1 MCLLPCLAFRSLR
14 TRNAVFSTAAAKIFN
29 QFQFLFRETIS
40 YFFFS
45 FVNVVVII
53 NLRRGSLKPILADT
67 TFFGFIKNQQQQQR
81 TATTST
87 TATTTATTKKAHSHK
102 LLGSKTHTHQR
113 RKKNSNSAN
122 ERENSRSTQKND
134 SHAQYLVDCSSIAE
148 NKKEIYQL
156 NVGIRWLILCFF
168 FFLALSV
175 SQLVWLYARLSLQR
189 ETYT

>member
-1 MCLLPCLAFRSLR
+1 MRNWCLRPLFRSHSQPLCVCVCLLPCLVFRSLR

-40 YFFFS
+40 YVFFS

-113 RKKNSNSAN
+113 RKKTATRQTK
-122 ERENSRSTQKND
+122 ERI
-134 SHAQYLVDCSSIAE
+134 HVAH
-148 NKKEIYQL
+148 KKMIHMH
-156 NVGIRWLILCFF
+156 NIW
-168 FFLALSV
+168 
-175 SQLVWLYARLSLQR
+175 
-189 ETYT
+189 